1 MKTESQRI
9 VALEEQVA
17 HLQRLCDV
25 LNEVITQQTMKFDR
39 LEKRV
44 AKWEQKVENLN
55 NKSGEVGDPLDEK
68 PPHY

>member
-1 MKTESQRI
+1 MNTESQRI

-25 LNEVITQQTMKFDR
+25 LNEVITQQSMKFDR

-44 AKWEQKVENLN
+44 GKWEQMVDELKS
-55 NKSGEVGDPLDEK
+55 KSGETGDPIDEK